1 MHGRLALILATLLA
15 WLLSLPAHASLPFSP
30 AEQHWI
36 DSHRQQPLM
45 LGVNAISGMEL
56 FTFQGQRAGYVPELV
71 DLLNRETGLQIRIEQ
86 SHAWSTLYNRFL
98 SGELDLI
105 LGANA
110 TPQRRQFMAFT
121 RPVISYPY
129 RLFVRKGSQI
139 LTLGDLHDRRVG
151 FISDD
156 VVFSLFPARYP
167 NIHYHSRSYV
177 DMRDALAALAAGEI
191 EGLIMPAG
199 NESRIFLQQYPSL
212 QAIASLQDISSD
224 MTLATRLTEE
234 PFASLIDK
242 LLVAR
247 QGEIR
252 QMIERN
258 RLLYNRQVLALSPSE
273 RHWLDTRPL
282 VRVGMADDYLPF
294 DAVHDGQAAGIT
306 GAFINEL
313 HQLTGLRIEVVSA
326 PFNELRRMLSR
337 GQIDMLNMA
346 NTPENR
352 QQFLFSAPF
361 FRERDIIIGRRESPY
376 VQDVYGLE
384 GKRVAVIDGFWHENY
399 LRRNLQQ
406 VDIHTT
412 RNLQESLQLLSQG
425 EVDYLLENPSVLEYY
440 ISGLGYR
447 DLERKG
453 NTSADS
459 FMYFA
464 VNPAHPELVTLFDK
478 ALTMMDAEQLRATG
492 LNSVPDLRQERM
504 RLLVM
509 ISTALAIALV
519 ICLVVALRLLQR
531 FVRQRAANRLLQER
545 QQLMLLDPLTGA
557 HNRLGFNQLQ
567 GELAPCPTPQAWWVI
582 DLNNLKSLNDHYGH
596 LAGDALLVQ
605 FAQLLRQQLP
615 GAHLFRMG
623 GDEFVVVQ
631 TAIDQPTAIRTH
643 QQLLHALEHSRL
655 PIYADKPEIASGW
668 LAAAGMVW
676 RPDSHHALH
685 DVIRQADLQ
694 MYAHKRHS
702 KQRGADNAA
711 LPRQWQ

>member
-1 MHGRLALILATLLA
+1 MFQNNLLKGKKILIT
-15 WLLSLPAHASLPFSP
+15 
-30 AEQHWI
+30 
-36 DSHRQQPLM
+36 
-45 LGVNAISGMEL
+45 GG
-56 FTFQGQRAGYVPELV
+56 G
-71 DLLNRETGLQIRIEQ
+71 TGLGKEM
-86 SHAWSTLYNRFL
+86 ATAYAK
-98 SGELDLI
+98 
-105 LGANA
+105 LGAE
-110 TPQRRQFMAFT
+110 T
-121 RPVISYPY
+121 V
-129 RLFVRKGSQI
+129 
-139 LTLGDLHDRRVG
+139 
-151 FISDD
+151 
-156 VVFSLFPARYP
+156 
-167 NIHYHSRSYV
+167 
-177 DMRDALAALAAGEI
+177 
-191 EGLIMPAG
+191 
-199 NESRIFLQQYPSL
+199 
-212 QAIASLQDISSD
+212 
-224 MTLATRLTEE
+224 
-234 PFASLIDK
+234 
-242 LLVAR
+242 
-247 QGEIR
+247 
-252 QMIERN
+252 
-258 RLLYNRQVLALSPSE
+258 
-273 RHWLDTRPL
+273 
-282 VRVGMADDYLPF
+282 
-294 DAVHDGQAAGIT
+294 
-306 GAFINEL
+306 
-313 HQLTGLRIEVVSA
+313 
-326 PFNELRRMLSR
+326 
-337 GQIDMLNMA
+337 
-346 NTPENR
+346 
-352 QQFLFSAPF
+352 
-361 FRERDIIIGRRESPY
+361 IIGRRESPY

-384 GKRVAVIDGFWHENY
+384 GTRVAVIDGFWHENY

-567 GELAPCPTPQAWWVI
+567 GELEPCPTPQAWWVI

-655 PIYADKPEIASGW
+655 PIYTDKPEIASGW

-676 RPDSHHALH
+676 RSDSHHALH